1 MTTTT
6 SSARFDLVVRCQGL
20 LPAVADVPGESWQSA
35 LTRAYQSCGAPWMS
49 AQAYG
54 TLAAMARLA
63 PTATAAQRRERQ
75 YALVAFMLG
84 GPDGQVM

>member
-1 MTTTT
+1 
-6 SSARFDLVVRCQGL
+6 
-20 LPAVADVPGESWQSA
+20 
-35 LTRAYQSCGAPWMS
+35 MS